1 MKRKRYWRFALPRVI
16 AALLI
21 GAIIYSI
28 TIFAFA
34 TRYDNLII
42 DGFSNM
48 GHNYEQI
55 LKGYDEG
62 KTDEIFVSIM
72 CNLYNADYVRLAKV
86 GGGGQFQTIYATDY
100 STVPVEMDMHRW
112 VYVINDDNVVIEGE
126 DAGEIPFTIS
136 TDDPADVTVTI
147 DSVKVESIVEGFTI
161 EYLESDEISD
171 VDYVNDPYF
180 QNAYE
185 ALWSSETLGYDIDPF
200 YIIAEA
206 IALDRYPTTEVKSYY
221 KDENKLHLG
230 EVISNDKEYDFT
242 NPGLSDLYL
251 SSGDGSVVVY
261 SLQVFGNNV
270 YPSEFFKQEGSI
282 FTATNLN
289 DMRDM
294 SNPKFKEFY
303 DYGDWYGAEYEHDGL
318 KTQGVFKIVDI
329 NGNKYLIEYVLTT
342 TSFFDYFKPFIII
355 YAIVLFVL
363 CAGIACLAA
372 IRPYSQYKKAYENNL
387 FKNNL
392 IDTLAHN
399 LKTPLMIL
407 GGYAEN
413 LKDVSK
419 DDETSGYADDILA
432 KTSEM
437 NKDIEAILKS
447 AGKTNIVLEKAS
459 VKEVFEQ
466 QAEKAGAE
474 INIEG
479 DTELPMDKEYFR
491 HAIFCLVDNAS
502 KYKSEDSK
510 IDVKIDKK
518 AITVTNK
525 TDADKFTPGT
535 GIAIAGRILE
545 QHKLKLKTKLE
556 EGVFEARISKK

>member
-1 MKRKRYWRFALPRVI
+1 MKRKSYWRFALPRVI

-34 TRYDNLII
+34 TRYNNLII

-62 KTDEIFVSIM
+62 NTDEIFVSIM

-86 GGGGQFQTIYATDY
+86 GDAGHFQTIYETSY

-112 VYVINDDNVVIEGE
+112 VYIIEDESVVIEGAATE
-126 DAGEIPFTIS
+126 GEIQFTF
-136 TDDPADVTVTI
+136 TDDDIATVTSND
-147 DSVKVESIVEGFTI
+147 DSVTVESIVEGFTI

-180 QNAYE
+180 QNAYN
-185 ALWSSETLGYDIDPF
+185 ALWSSETLGYDADPF

-221 KDENKLHLG
+221 KDDNKLHLG
-230 EVISNDKEYDFT
+230 EVISNDKRYDFT
-242 NPGLSDLYL
+242 NPGASDLYM
-251 SSGDGSVVVY
+251 SSEDNVIVY
-261 SLQVFGNNV
+261 SLQVYGNNV
-270 YPSEFFKQEGSI
+270 YPTEFFKQEGSI
-282 FTATNLN
+282 FAATSLN

-342 TSFFDYFKPFIII
+342 TSFVDYFKPFIII

-363 CAGIACLAA
+363 CVGIACLAA

-419 DDETSGYADDILA
+419 DDETGAYADDILA

-447 AGKTNIVLEKAS
+447 ADKTNIVLEKAS

-466 QAEKAGAE
+466 QAKKAGAE

-479 DTELPMDKEYFR
+479 DTELPMDKEYFK
-491 HAIFCLVDNAS
+491 HAVFCLVDNAS

-518 AITVTNK
+518 EILITNK
-525 TDADKFTPGT
+525 TELDKFTPGT

-545 QHKLKLKTKLE
+545 QHKLKLRTKLE
-556 EGVFEARISKK
+556 GGVFEAKISKK

>member
-1 MKRKRYWRFALPRVI
+1 MI

-34 TRYDNLII
+34 TRYNNLII

-62 KTDEIFVSIM
+62 NTDEIFVSIM

-86 GGGGQFQTIYATDY
+86 GDAGHFQTIYETSY

-112 VYVINDDNVVIEGE
+112 VYIVDEGNGFIEGE
-126 DAGEIPFTIS
+126 LPAGTSIS
-136 TDDPADVTVTI
+136 ITCDDPTI
-147 DSVKVESIVEGFTI
+147 ITSNDDSVTVESIVEGFTI

-180 QNAYE
+180 QNAYN
-185 ALWSSETLGYDIDPF
+185 ALWSSETLGYDADPF

-206 IALDRYPTTEVKSYY
+206 IARDRYPTTEVTTYY
-221 KDENKLHLG
+221 KDDNKLHLG
-230 EVISNDKEYDFT
+230 EVISNDKRYDFT
-242 NPGLSDLYL
+242 NPGASDLYM
-251 SSGDGSVVVY
+251 SSEDNVIVY

-270 YPSEFFKQEGSI
+270 YPTEFFKQEGSI
-282 FTATNLN
+282 FAATSLN
-289 DMRDM
+289 DIRDM

-318 KTQGVFKIVDI
+318 KTQGVFKIVNI

-342 TSFFDYFKPFIII
+342 TSFVDYFKPFIII

-363 CAGIACLAA
+363 CVGIACLTA

-419 DDETSGYADDILA
+419 DDETGAYADDILA

-447 AGKTNIVLEKAS
+447 ADKTNIVLEKTS

-466 QAEKAGAE
+466 QAKKAGAE

-479 DTELPMDKEYFR
+479 DTELPMDKEYFK
-491 HAIFCLVDNAS
+491 HAVFCLVDNAN
-502 KYKSEDSK
+502 KYKTEDSK
-510 IDVKIDKK
+510 IDVKIGKK
-518 AITVTNK
+518 EITVTNK
-525 TDADKFTPGT
+525 TELDKFTPGT

-545 QHKLKLKTKLE
+545 QHRLKLKTKLE
-556 EGVFEARISKK
+556 DGVFEAKIGKK

>member
-72 CNLYNADYVRLAKV
+72 CNFFNADYVRLAKV
-86 GGGGQFQTIYATDY
+86 GDAGHFQTIYETSY

-112 VYVINDDNVVIEGE
+112 VYIISNDDVVIEGE
-126 DAGEIPFTIS
+126 TTGEFSIS
-136 TDDPADVTVTI
+136 FPADDPAAVTVNF
-147 DSVKVESIVEGFTI
+147 DSVTVESIVEGFTI

-180 QNAYE
+180 QNAYN
-185 ALWSSETLGYDIDPF
+185 ALWSSETLGYDVDPF

-242 NPGLSDLYL
+242 NPGFSDLYL

-270 YPSEFFKQEGSI
+270 YPTEFFKQEGSI
-282 FTATNLN
+282 FAATSLN
-289 DMRDM
+289 DIRDM

-342 TSFFDYFKPFIII
+342 TSFFDFFKPFIII

-363 CAGIACLAA
+363 CVGIACLAA

-447 AGKTNIVLEKAS
+447 ADKTNIVLEKAS

-535 GIAIAGRILE
+535 GIGIAGRILE

>member
-1 MKRKRYWRFALPRVI
+1 MKRKSYWRFALPRVI

-34 TRYDNLII
+34 TRYNNLII

-62 KTDEIFVSIM
+62 NTDEIFVSIM

-86 GGGGQFQTIYATDY
+86 GDAGHFQTIYETSY

-112 VYVINDDNVVIEGE
+112 VYIIDEGNGMIEGE
-126 DAGEIPFTIS
+126 LPAGTSIS
-136 TDDPADVTVTI
+136 ITCDDPTI
-147 DSVKVESIVEGFTI
+147 ITSNDDSVTVESIVEGFTI

-180 QNAYE
+180 QNAYN
-185 ALWSSETLGYDIDPF
+185 ALWSSETLGYDADPF

-206 IALDRYPTTEVKSYY
+206 IARDRYPTTEVTTYY
-221 KDENKLHLG
+221 KDDNKLHLG
-230 EVISNDKEYDFT
+230 EVISNDKRYDFT
-242 NPGLSDLYL
+242 NPGASDLYM
-251 SSGDGSVVVY
+251 SSEDNVIVY
-261 SLQVFGNNV
+261 SLQVYGNNV
-270 YPSEFFKQEGSI
+270 YPTEFFKQEGSI
-282 FTATNLN
+282 FAATSLN
-289 DMRDM
+289 DIRDM

-318 KTQGVFKIVDI
+318 KTQGVFKIVNI

-342 TSFFDYFKPFIII
+342 TSFVDYFKPFIII

-363 CAGIACLAA
+363 CVGIACLTA

-419 DDETSGYADDILA
+419 DDETGAYADDILA

-447 AGKTNIVLEKAS
+447 ADKTNIVLEKTS

-466 QAEKAGAE
+466 QAKKAGAE

-479 DTELPMDKEYFR
+479 DTELPMDKEYYQNAGF
-491 HAIFCLVDNAS
+491 FLVDNTTQN
-502 KYKSEDSK
+502 KHEDYRTN
-510 IDVKIDKK
+510 VKID
-518 AITVTNK
+518 
-525 TDADKFTPGT
+525 
-535 GIAIAGRILE
+535 
-545 QHKLKLKTKLE
+545 
-556 EGVFEARISKK
+556 

>member
-1 MKRKRYWRFALPRVI
+1 ML

-34 TRYDNLII
+34 TRYENLII

-136 TDDPADVTVTI
+136 ADDPADVTVTI

-342 TSFFDYFKPFIII
+342 TSFFDYFKPFVII

-419 DDETSGYADDILA
+419 DEETSGYADDILA

-447 AGKTNIVLEKAS
+447 ADKTNIVLEKAS

-466 QAEKAGAE
+466 EAKKAGAE

-491 HAIFCLVDNAS
+491 HAVFCLVDNAS

-518 AITVTNK
+518 AITVSNK

>member
-1 MKRKRYWRFALPRVI
+1 MKRKRYWRFALPRVL

-34 TRYDNLII
+34 TRYENLII

-136 TDDPADVTVTI
+136 ADDPADVTVTI

-342 TSFFDYFKPFIII
+342 TSFFDYFKPFVII

-419 DDETSGYADDILA
+419 DEETSGYADDILA

-447 AGKTNIVLEKAS
+447 ADKTNIVLEKAS

-466 QAEKAGAE
+466 EAKKAGAE

-491 HAIFCLVDNAS
+491 HAVFCLVDNAS

-518 AITVTNK
+518 AITVSNK

>member
-1 MKRKRYWRFALPRVI
+1 MKRKSYWRFALPRVI

-34 TRYDNLII
+34 TRYNNLII

-62 KTDEIFVSIM
+62 NTDEIFVSIM

-86 GGGGQFQTIYATDY
+86 GDAGHFQTIYETSY

-112 VYVINDDNVVIEGE
+112 VYIIDEGNGMIEGE
-126 DAGEIPFTIS
+126 LPAGTSIS
-136 TDDPADVTVTI
+136 ITCDDPTI
-147 DSVKVESIVEGFTI
+147 ITSNDDSVTVESIVEGFTI

-180 QNAYE
+180 QNAYN
-185 ALWSSETLGYDIDPF
+185 ALWSSETLGYDADPF

-206 IALDRYPTTEVKSYY
+206 IARDRYPTTEVTTYY
-221 KDENKLHLG
+221 KDDNKLHLG
-230 EVISNDKEYDFT
+230 EVISNDKRYDFT
-242 NPGLSDLYL
+242 NPGASDLYM
-251 SSGDGSVVVY
+251 SSEDNVIVY
-261 SLQVFGNNV
+261 SLQVYGNNV
-270 YPSEFFKQEGSI
+270 YPTEFFKQEGSI
-282 FTATNLN
+282 FAATSLN
-289 DMRDM
+289 DIRDM

-318 KTQGVFKIVDI
+318 KTQGVFKIVNI

-342 TSFFDYFKPFIII
+342 TSFVDYFKPFIII

-363 CAGIACLAA
+363 CVGIACLTA

-419 DDETSGYADDILA
+419 DDETGAYADDILA

-447 AGKTNIVLEKAS
+447 ADKTNIVLEKTS

-466 QAEKAGAE
+466 QAKKAGAE

-479 DTELPMDKEYFR
+479 DTELPMDKEYFK
-491 HAIFCLVDNAS
+491 HAVFCLIDNAA
-502 KYKSEDSK
+502 KYKTGDSD
-510 IDVKIDKK
+510 IDVKIGKK
-518 AITVTNK
+518 EITVTNK
-525 TDADKFTPGT
+525 TELDKFTPGT
-535 GIAIAGRILE
+535 GIAIARRILE
-545 QHKLKLKTKLE
+545 QHRLKLKTKLE
-556 EGVFEARISKK
+556 DGVFEAKISKK

>member
-1 MKRKRYWRFALPRVI
+1 MKRKRYWRFALPRVL

-34 TRYDNLII
+34 TRYNNLII

-419 DDETSGYADDILA
+419 DEETNGYADDILA

-447 AGKTNIVLEKAS
+447 ADKTNIVLEKAS

-466 QAEKAGAE
+466 EAKKAGAE

-491 HAIFCLVDNAS
+491 HAVFCLVDNAS

-518 AITVTNK
+518 AITVSNK

>member
-72 CNLYNADYVRLAKV
+72 CNFFNADYVRLAKV
-86 GGGGQFQTIYATDY
+86 GDAGHFQTIYETSY

-112 VYVINDDNVVIEGE
+112 VYIISNDDVVIEGE
-126 DAGEIPFTIS
+126 TTGEFSIS
-136 TDDPADVTVTI
+136 FPADDPAAVTVNF
-147 DSVKVESIVEGFTI
+147 DSVTVESIVEGFTI

-180 QNAYE
+180 QNAYN
-185 ALWSSETLGYDIDPF
+185 ALWSSETLGYDVDPF

-242 NPGLSDLYL
+242 NPGFSDLYL

-270 YPSEFFKQEGSI
+270 YPTEFFKQEGSI
-282 FTATNLN
+282 FAATSLN
-289 DMRDM
+289 DIRDM

-342 TSFFDYFKPFIII
+342 TSFFDFFKPFIII

-363 CAGIACLAA
+363 CVGIACLAA

-447 AGKTNIVLEKAS
+447 ADKTNIVLEKAS

>member
-1 MKRKRYWRFALPRVI
+1 MKRKRYWRFALPRAI

-34 TRYDNLII
+34 TRYNNLII

-72 CNLYNADYVRLAKV
+72 CNFFNADYVRLAKV
-86 GGGGQFQTIYATDY
+86 GDAGHFQTIYETSY

-112 VYVINDDNVVIEGE
+112 VYIISNDDVVIEGE
-126 DAGEIPFTIS
+126 TTGEFSIS
-136 TDDPADVTVTI
+136 FPADGAAVVTSNM
-147 DSVKVESIVEGFTI
+147 DSVTVESIVEGFTI

-180 QNAYE
+180 QNAYN
-185 ALWSSETLGYDIDPF
+185 ALWSSETLGYDVDPF

-242 NPGLSDLYL
+242 NPGFSDLYL
-251 SSGDGSVVVY
+251 SSGDGSVIVY

-270 YPSEFFKQEGSI
+270 YPTEFFKQEGSI
-282 FTATNLN
+282 FAATSLN
-289 DMRDM
+289 DIRDM

-342 TSFFDYFKPFIII
+342 TSFFDFFKPFIII

-447 AGKTNIVLEKAS
+447 ADKTNIVLEKAS

>member
-1 MKRKRYWRFALPRVI
+1 
-16 AALLI
+16 
-21 GAIIYSI
+21 
-28 TIFAFA
+28 
-34 TRYDNLII
+34 
-42 DGFSNM
+42 
-48 GHNYEQI
+48 
-55 LKGYDEG
+55 
-62 KTDEIFVSIM
+62 M
-72 CNLYNADYVRLAKV
+72 CNFFNADYVRLAKV
-86 GGGGQFQTIYATDY
+86 GAAGQFQTIYATDY

-294 SNPKFKEFY
+294 SNPKSKEFY

-419 DDETSGYADDILA
+419 DEETSGYADDILA

-447 AGKTNIVLEKAS
+447 ADKTNIVLEKAS

-466 QAEKAGAE
+466 EAKKAGAE

-491 HAIFCLVDNAS
+491 HAVFCLVDNAS

-518 AITVTNK
+518 AITVSNK

-545 QHKLKLKTKLE
+545 QHKLELKTKLE

>member
-1 MKRKRYWRFALPRVI
+1 MKRKRYWRFALPRVL

-34 TRYDNLII
+34 TRYNNLII

-363 CAGIACLAA
+363 CVGIALLVA

-419 DDETSGYADDILA
+419 DEETSGYADDILA

-447 AGKTNIVLEKAS
+447 ADKTNIVLEKAS

-466 QAEKAGAE
+466 EAKKAGAE

-491 HAIFCLVDNAS
+491 HAVFCLVDNAS

-518 AITVTNK
+518 AITVSNK

>member
-1 MKRKRYWRFALPRVI
+1 MI

-72 CNLYNADYVRLAKV
+72 CNFFNADYVRLAKV
-86 GGGGQFQTIYATDY
+86 GDAGHFQTIYETSY

-112 VYVINDDNVVIEGE
+112 VYIISNDDVVIEGE
-126 DAGEIPFTIS
+126 TTGEFSIS
-136 TDDPADVTVTI
+136 FPADDPAAVTVNF
-147 DSVKVESIVEGFTI
+147 DSVTVESIVEGFTI

-180 QNAYE
+180 QNAYN
-185 ALWSSETLGYDIDPF
+185 ALWSSETLGYDVDPF

-242 NPGLSDLYL
+242 NPGFSDLYL

-270 YPSEFFKQEGSI
+270 YPTEFFKQEGSI
-282 FTATNLN
+282 FAATSLN
-289 DMRDM
+289 DIRDM

-342 TSFFDYFKPFIII
+342 TSFFDFFKPFIII

-363 CAGIACLAA
+363 CVGIACLAA

-447 AGKTNIVLEKAS
+447 ADKTNIVLEKAS

-535 GIAIAGRILE
+535 GIGIAGRILE